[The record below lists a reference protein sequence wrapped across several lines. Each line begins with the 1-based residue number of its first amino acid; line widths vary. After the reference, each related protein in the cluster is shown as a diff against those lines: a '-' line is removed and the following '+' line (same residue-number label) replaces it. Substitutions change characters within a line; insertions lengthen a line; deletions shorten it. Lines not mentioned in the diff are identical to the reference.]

1 MYILY
6 IILTVFIHYLY
17 FFKYIGGRTIVSING
32 NQKKVVNNNSDDDD
46 NNNNNNNNYRKM
58 SNTFSVIA
66 FIA

>member
-6 IILTVFIHYLY
+6 IILTVFICYLY

-32 NQKKVVNNNSDDDD
+32 NRINVVHNNNSDDD
-46 NNNNNNNNYRKM
+46 NNNNNYRKM
-58 SNTFSVIA
+58 SNTFSVIV

>member
-6 IILTVFIHYLY
+6 IILTVFIRYLY

-46 NNNNNNNNYRKM
+46 NNNNNNYRKM
-58 SNTFSVIA
+58 SNTFSVIV

>member
-32 NQKKVVNNNSDDDD
+32 NQKKVVNNNSDDD
-46 NNNNNNNNYRKM
+46 NNNNNNNYRKM